1 MKTTGSWN
9 SINWNLFP
17 FLLPQ
22 FLIYQIWTHF
32 ICLYLPLGLTEGE
45 KRENKWACGLDSN
58 IHKMKLEWYNNDYFS
73 GYPDEGWRWKGRKAG
88 RDESELRVHSI
99 YANQVISS
107 PGSANTCSR
116 ALGAYLKGL
125 GQDSLQKG
133 EDSSTCPQFTDPH
146 THRILLLVIFQVL
159 WYWETCPGSWWFS
172 SRMA

>member
-58 IHKMKLEWYNNDYFS
+58 IHKMNLQWYNNDYFS
-73 GYPDEGWRWKGRKAG
+73 DYPDEGWRWKGRKAG
-88 RDESELRVHSI
+88 RDDWVRTKGPLHLCKPSDKQPWIWEHMLMCLGCLSERPWTGQPPEGRRQQHVSSI
-99 YANQVISS
+99 YW
-107 PGSANTCSR
+107 PT
-116 ALGAYLKGL
+116 
-125 GQDSLQKG
+125 
-133 EDSSTCPQFTDPH
+133 H
-146 THRILLLVIFQVL
+146 T
-159 WYWETCPGSWWFS
+159 
-172 SRMA
+172 